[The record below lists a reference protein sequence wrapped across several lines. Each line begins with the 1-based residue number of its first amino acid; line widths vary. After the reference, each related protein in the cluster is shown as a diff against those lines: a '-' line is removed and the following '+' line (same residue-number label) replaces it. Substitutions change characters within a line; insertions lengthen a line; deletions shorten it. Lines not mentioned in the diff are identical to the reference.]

1 MKYPVEHKYSKN
13 VRVGINYEDL
23 EYYVQIR
30 FLFIWFTAAIYYDY
44 KSADIHAR
52 YLATNRGLI

>member
-13 VRVGINYEDL
+13 VRVGINYEDF

-30 FLFIWFTAAIYYDY
+30 FLFIWFTITVYGDY
-44 KSADIHAR
+44 FSADLHAR
-52 YLATNRGLI
+52 YLAANRGLI